1 MLKIKELKQKQDWN
15 NCNYKKNEIM
25 NEIKK
30 LGFEPDNLENEIKS
44 LEDEIVKLINEAE
57 SLMPRDI

>member
-1 MLKIKELKQKQDWN
+1 
-15 NCNYKKNEIM
+15 M